1 VRHCLRVGGRDSLG
15 ANGHQMSS
23 DPCQGLAP
31 EPLTPDSRKLLLLA
45 LDAYLVRYPQV
56 AQDLTALA
64 SKLNETSGCPRLG
77 AIAKAIL
84 ARADEPGQ
92 GFETLLDPFDLSEL
106 SAKSLPNESASQDS
120 PAAAQKSPDR
130 NTKR

>member
-1 VRHCLRVGGRDSLG
+1 
-15 ANGHQMSS
+15 MSS
-23 DPCQGLAP
+23 DPSQGSAP
-31 EPLTPDSRKLLLLA
+31 EPLTPDSQQLLFLA

-56 AQDLTALA
+56 AQDLVALA
-64 SKLNETSGCPRLG
+64 SKLNETSGCPRLR

-84 ARADEPGQ
+84 ARANEPGQ

-106 SAKSLPNESASQDS
+106 SGESLPKESASQDS
-120 PAAAQKSPDR
+120 PDVAQKSPDS

>member
-1 VRHCLRVGGRDSLG
+1 
-15 ANGHQMSS
+15 MSS

-92 GFETLLDPFDLSEL
+92 GFETLLDPFDLSKL